1 MNSSDGIEILAIII
15 LLSFVAFNAVD
26 RLVESS
32 NQETVEI
39 VPLLIEKQ
47 DLESVGTKERLWENC
62 SHPHVMCFS
71 RSINAL
77 QGRVQSPAVVSYI

>member
-1 MNSSDGIEILAIII
+1 MNSSESIEILAIVI

-47 DLESVGTKERLWENC
+47 DSESVGTIERPWENC
-62 SHPHVMCFS
+62 
-71 RSINAL
+71 
-77 QGRVQSPAVVSYI
+77 QSPTRYVFLKKHKCASR